1 MNGGGEASFS
11 PTVNFSGTAHR
22 LTPLLAKISS
32 FMTHTVTSMTPTH
45 VPPMCCSPAFDW
57 LLNSVAV
64 SSSLGILSCSS
75 TMFVVIS
82 ACPLFNFLLLSCS
95 TLCPGVFLLPTQLCN
110 LLSVSWNVHC
120 YSVISIVRSL
130 CPGMFTAALSSPLF
144 DLCVLECSLLL
155 RHLHCSISVS
165 WNVHCCSVFS
175 VVRFFVLAFYLLL
188 HFLSF
193 LLLLLLIL
201 LPFSWGHPSF
211 TSCSS
216 FSLSHSPFLLRC
228 GIPGHF

>member
-120 YSVISIVRSL
+120 CSVISIVRSL
-130 CPGMFTAALSSPLF
+130 CPGMFTAAPSSPLF
-144 DLCVLECSLLL
+144 DFC
-155 RHLHCSISVS
+155 
-165 WNVHCCSVFS
+165 
-175 VVRFFVLAFYLLL
+175 VLAFYLLL